1 MIKLH
6 NNEESYNALVSF
18 NEYLE
23 INNLL
28 HASYYIAVKRPINKI
43 WGILFTPIIGLPTHH
58 SKYVA
63 FQTPASPIM

>member
-43 WGILFTPIIGLPTHH
+43 
-58 SKYVA
+58 
-63 FQTPASPIM
+63 